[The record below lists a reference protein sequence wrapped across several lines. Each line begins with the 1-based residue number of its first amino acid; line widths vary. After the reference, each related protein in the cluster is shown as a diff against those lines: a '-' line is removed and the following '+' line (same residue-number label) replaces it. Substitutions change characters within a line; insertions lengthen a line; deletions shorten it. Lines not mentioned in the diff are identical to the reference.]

1 MQYSFF
7 CKDGISSFANS
18 ICITRFDGEGGKGR
32 RLLYVSPIDPSPY
45 LTSHTITLFLILD
58 INADTNRDTNTYTN
72 TVTNTDKMFLQLIH
86 PDTNRDTNTGK
97 WPKCGCF

>member
-18 ICITRFDGEGGKGR
+18 ISITRFDGEGGKGR

-58 INADTNRDTNTYTN
+58 
-72 TVTNTDKMFLQLIH
+72 TNTDTTTYSK
-86 PDTNRDTNTGK
+86 TNTDTDMNII
-97 WPKCGCF
+97 